1 MAAVLR
7 YADKKKHDSPQLK
20 DDQVVIL
27 AMKDMNIVKMTKPD
41 FTII

>member
-1 MAAVLR
+1 MLIE
-7 YADKKKHDSPQLK
+7 KKHDSPQLK